1 MPEPR
6 LTERL
11 VDRALKTKTRISP
24 VEGATDGALRDA
36 AGIAALLRW

>member
-1 MPEPR
+1 

-11 VDRALKTKTRISP
+11 VERALQTDARISP
-24 VEGATDGALRDA
+24 VEGAGDEGLRAA